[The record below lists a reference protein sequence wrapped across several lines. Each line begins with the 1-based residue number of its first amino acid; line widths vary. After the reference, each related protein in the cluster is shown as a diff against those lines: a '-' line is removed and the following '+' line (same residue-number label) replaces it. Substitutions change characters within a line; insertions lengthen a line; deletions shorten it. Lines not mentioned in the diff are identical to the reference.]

1 MMNQVQCGAPLKKVS
16 DISVLSSPFR
26 AALIVHPA
34 LAQADER
41 QHAED
46 GRARHRQPCA
56 LREIARRQ
64 LRLARQPVHL
74 RLVHQQVERVEP
86 AQRPV
91 RVGAVQLGLDTLRL
105 ELVDALV
112 SARAQLGDRAEL
124 DRVGW
129 TGLRAGGLEPHLEAV
144 VTQGALLGGARHRV
158 DVDDAERA
166 SGDTRPTAVA
176 DVRLDHHCVELG
188 PNDGA
193 GGAYFQASR
202 LDAMFAHVAHHQPA
216 PVVGA
221 LELLDEAHVPPVDA
235 VQPAG
240 VVVAVAAQL
249 PDAAVL
255 GRELVP
261 FLARDLARL
270 AADANRG
277 VGEEPHRFGHNHA
290 FSTLQTKA
298 LPSWIDTLG
307 SPTQA
312 VRSLTTSPVLNP
324 IQPQCHGIPTWWIVL
339 PAIFITPI
347 RSVTSALALM
357 WPSGLDTTSQSR
369 FLIPFSCASPLPI
382 SMNSSGISSASHG
395 SQRLMAPAR

>member
-129 TGLRAGGLEPHLEAV
+129 TGLRSEEHTSELQSLAYLVCRLLLEKKKDKQHSK
-144 VTQGALLGGARHRV
+144 R
-158 DVDDAERA
+158 
-166 SGDTRPTAVA
+166 
-176 DVRLDHHCVELG
+176 
-188 PNDGA
+188 
-193 GGAYFQASR
+193 
-202 LDAMFAHVAHHQPA
+202 
-216 PVVGA
+216 
-221 LELLDEAHVPPVDA
+221 
-235 VQPAG
+235 
-240 VVVAVAAQL
+240 
-249 PDAAVL
+249 
-255 GRELVP
+255 
-261 FLARDLARL
+261 
-270 AADANRG
+270 
-277 VGEEPHRFGHNHA
+277 
-290 FSTLQTKA
+290 
-298 LPSWIDTLG
+298 I
-307 SPTQA
+307 
-312 VRSLTTSPVLNP
+312 
-324 IQPQCHGIPTWWIVL
+324 
-339 PAIFITPI
+339 
-347 RSVTSALALM
+347 
-357 WPSGLDTTSQSR
+357 
-369 FLIPFSCASPLPI
+369 
-382 SMNSSGISSASHG
+382 
-395 SQRLMAPAR
+395 